1 MDRKRSFVDLD
12 PDYTSIDIDSREKKL
27 RVCEEDAKKVNTKK
41 IKQILVKEIE
51 EEISYKEVELDRI
64 DKMLSKARII
74 TDRLRACIIA
84 KYYSSTFSD
93 STDQSYA
100 CANTSYVFS
109 SVHPTLKKQLGK
121 CIPYSHVDIEVDNRP
136 KNENENY
143 KTNEIIKQENCNST
157 EEPTSVHYS
166 SLVPTTNVIK
176 TDNMASSFISEYGV
190 PVIKD
195 FGGGRFRFKEHHIF
209 VVGNV
214 SRYIAPDSR
223 PESDKA
229 THKWMVYVRGTKEHP
244 DISGTVRKVLFFL
257 HPSYRPNDLVEINSS
272 PFQLIRRGWGE
283 FPVRVQLHFWDTRNR
298 PVDVIHN
305 LKLDKTYTGLQT
317 LGAETV
323 FKVWL
328 LSTKYE
334 DKKLPVPLSGE
345 EKETTNHDTRILS
358 SEKTEEGVPD
368 LEECNSIPQIETTTQ
383 ENMNDVK
390 KEVMKVSSIQNQPL
404 EKKEIPNQNNDKAST
419 PNNQICSSINTEDMT
434 HFYAQNTLSLNATTS
449 VKTSSIT
456 QNKKLSS
463 TNVFIPCLRT
473 VNGEKYLILVPSSS
487 LPKIPTSTLQLAKP
501 ESSITEGT
509 SDNCVKTIQSSLIR
523 SVTTTGKN
531 TGIAKSVPK
540 KPLQLIVVSKKASVE
555 NSMVTGTEKAS
566 QLNDLNFIHLPECK
580 TSPTLLSNTLVNKHN
595 KGLIID
601 KESTLKLKEPPCD
614 PVSLVKS
621 SLNEHVCVDTY
632 SFLKHLLKLF
642 PLVNKD
648 VDRSIHPYCASSL
661 EQFFSWTLGKQRA
674 SEWQRARHV
683 HQTALQVV
691 EEHDSL
697 LKFKDEIGNTKKIAW
712 WCRKFGFTPLAL
724 KARSDPFLVDLKH
737 LTTYSMPDNIIN
749 HLVQDY
755 HKVQHNI
762 EEVNVDVV
770 TVQNTD
776 DNVESKKGKLS
787 IVSKVSSHLDTSHF
801 HIPCSSAAEEVRN
814 IAAEIGV
821 QLEAQELCPP
831 VKCSVLEEM
840 LLSACREFASDILRI
855 AISKYYERMSCHP
868 DIITVS
874 DIFQA
879 IQVLPENDF
888 ITNSNLGTLHS
899 NVG

>member
-12 PDYTSIDIDSREKKL
+12 PDYISIDIDSREKKL

-41 IKQILVKEIE
+41 IKQILLKEIE
-51 EEISYKEVELDRI
+51 EEISYKEEELDRI
-64 DKMLSKARII
+64 DKMLSKARNVI
-74 TDRLRACIIA
+74 DHLRACIIA

-93 STDQSYA
+93 STDQSHVY
-100 CANTSYVFS
+100 ANTSYVFS

-121 CIPYSHVDIEVDNRP
+121 CIPYSHSDIKVENRS
-136 KNENENY
+136 KNENENI
-143 KTNEIIKQENCNST
+143 KTNEVIKQKNGNST
-157 EEPTSVHYS
+157 EEPTSVQCS
-166 SLVPTTNVIK
+166 FLMPTTNVIK
-176 TDNMASSFISEYGV
+176 TDNTGSSFTSGYGA
-190 PVIKD
+190 PVIKE
-195 FGGGRFRFKEHHIF
+195 FEGGRFRFKEHHIF

-214 SRYIAPDSR
+214 SRYLAPDSR

-229 THKWMVYVRGTKEHP
+229 THKWMVYVRGTKERP

-272 PFQLIRRGWGE
+272 PFHLIRRGWGE
-283 FPVRVQLHFWDTRNR
+283 FPVRVQLHFWDTRNK

-328 LSTKYE
+328 LSTKSE
-334 DKKLPVPLSGE
+334 DKKFSVPLSGE
-345 EKETTNHDTRILS
+345 EKETNDHDIKILS
-358 SEKTEEGVPD
+358 LEKNEEGYLIYQIQHYKLQNRNFPLQKVQVMIVLKIFKVVWLD
-368 LEECNSIPQIETTTQ
+368 LLP
-383 ENMNDVK
+383 
-390 KEVMKVSSIQNQPL
+390 PL
-404 EKKEIPNQNNDKAST
+404 E
-419 PNNQICSSINTEDMT
+419 
-434 HFYAQNTLSLNATTS
+434 
-449 VKTSSIT
+449 
-456 QNKKLSS
+456 
-463 TNVFIPCLRT
+463 RT
-473 VNGEKYLILVPSSS
+473 VE
-487 LPKIPTSTLQLAKP
+487 LPNLFQ
-501 ESSITEGT
+501 
-509 SDNCVKTIQSSLIR
+509 
-523 SVTTTGKN
+523 
-531 TGIAKSVPK
+531 K
-540 KPLQLIVVSKKASVE
+540 KPLKLIVVSKKASLE
-555 NSMVTGTEKAS
+555 NTVVCGTEQVS
-566 QLNDLNFIHLPECK
+566 QFNDANFLHLPKCK
-580 TSPTLLSNTLVNKHN
+580 TSPIPLASILVNKHN
-595 KGLIID
+595 ESFIIN
-601 KESTLKLKEPPCD
+601 KEPTLKLKEPPCD

-621 SLNEHVCVDTY
+621 LLNEHTCGDAY

-642 PLVNKD
+642 PLVKKD

-683 HQTALQVV
+683 HQTAVQVI

-712 WCRKFGFTPLAL
+712 WCRRFGFTPLTS
-724 KARSDPFLVDLKH
+724 KARRNDSFLVDLKH
-737 LTTYSMPDNIIN
+737 LTTYSIPDNIIN

-755 HKVQHNI
+755 PKAQPNV

-770 TVQNTD
+770 TIQSTD
-776 DNVESKKGKLS
+776 DNVKSEKGKLS
-787 IVSKVSSHLDTSHF
+787 MISKVSSHLDTSNF
-801 HIPCSSAAEEVRN
+801 YIPCSSAAEEVRN
-814 IAAEIGV
+814 ITAEIGV
-821 QLEAQELCPP
+821 HLEAQELCPP

-868 DIITVS
+868 AVITVS
-874 DIFQA
+874 DIFEA

-888 ITNSNLGTLHS
+888 ITNSYLGTIHS